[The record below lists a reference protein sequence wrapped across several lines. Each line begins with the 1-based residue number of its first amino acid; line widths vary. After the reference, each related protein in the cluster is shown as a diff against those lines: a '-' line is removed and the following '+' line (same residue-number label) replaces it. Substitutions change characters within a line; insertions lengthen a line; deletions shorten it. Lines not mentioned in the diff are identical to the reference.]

1 MQSAREEAEA
11 ILAADPRLEGYP
23 TLSAR
28 VQRMFAARDDEV
40 FN

>member
-11 ILAADPRLEGYP
+11 ILAADPRLAGYP
-23 TLSAR
+23 ALCAR
-28 VQRMFAARDDEV
+28 VQRMFAARDDEA